1 MITKNSTLDR
11 WEKDCKRQG
20 FQFATIQTNIAIY
33 DRAAVVSK
41 SDTSLTVEYPKKD
54 KKGNVS
60 IKRDMISVRNI
71 DRIRYY
77 SN

>member
-1 MITKNSTLDR
+1 MFTKNSKLDR
-11 WEKDCKRQG
+11 WEKDCEKQK
-20 FQFATIQTNIAIY
+20 FQFATIQTNIAVY
-33 DRAAVVSK
+33 DRAAVISK
-41 SDTSLTVEYPKKD
+41 SDTSIAVEYPKKD
-54 KKGNVS
+54 KKGNIS